1 MAKRKRIEMSEPL
14 RPLAHLTIKDQTIA
28 TAMMMC
34 MADAVETAQGPTSGS
49 KSVSSFGNR
58 LFCSW
63 IKDQARFGWGSSTTY
78 SKYFKDYQGFL
89 KRTAGSAEMYEILSV
104 FSPSPRA
111 IYEVHL
117 DMSTFYDSIDRET
130 LLIKL
135 RAVVDGY
142 HGIHPDQSEGFW
154 QAVDQCF
161 KSWRWNS
168 KDLKLNSC
176 LKADLK
182 NDGLPQGLV
191 ASGFF
196 ANVYLLDFDSAC
208 RELINSTQ
216 SGFVIHDYCRY
227 VDDLRLVISVN
238 KEADRAMLESVKQSI
253 VSMLGLLLPPRELKF
268 NLEKT
273 KMIRWSEETC
283 DVTSQMGRLQTMASG
298 PMDIDSLIHVENS
311 LDSLFLRA
319 ETAQDENTDLI
330 ETTCPLPLASIR
342 QVTLGVRE
350 DTVLRFAANRWA
362 KVFKSRRRLADSNSL
377 KSLDATQEAV
387 ARRFVE
393 SWAKNPALTLLLKK
407 GLQLYPSPELLDPVW
422 TQLVAKISDGS
433 PLRERCIASYCL
445 AEICRFSVTDL
456 QKVSRAE
463 LPQHIEIADYY
474 NYLHVQVHKLIE
486 IPDIPWYLK
495 QQAGLLLVGQLSL
508 NETAIFKEDELLAQ
522 VMSITNGRASGNPS
536 VVIPAAL
543 VAWQIA
549 KDALQ
554 VLASLSVW
562 LSKLGAKDRSQALEA
577 IAVNNPDLFIELINY
592 FEHNN
597 SALREIAQPIRESLG
612 FAAPSIPD
620 EIGNWKG
627 AYSLG
632 AAILSEANPFI
643 HENSLIKLALAVT
656 DTLLAGKNL
665 ILSPQ
670 SLSVSCVDW
679 NSIQNPG
686 VVPIEI
692 IPSIMRQG
700 KNTDMRYAAPSWLK
714 EEGNAHQLY
723 GLGCLLRAC
732 AVGSCDFTAPQML
745 FRQDVSDF
753 YSGLKSSWYKRR
765 MGMMHSPEALA
776 GEAAPMSGWV
786 TELLFNL
793 LQWPGLDIEDWEEQ
807 WPSDLSLTSLKPI
820 LERRLEHQRELYG
833 MASDTP
839 LYVQRINLPAENGNV
854 LRVVTVQ
861 SLLPKKNDFKEYGT
875 ELDDKNYRE
884 KHRGHLTDLCNLVL
898 KKLSAMEFAND
909 NGVKS
914 PANLIVFPE
923 LSVHKDDV
931 DLLEAL
937 SAKTKAMV
945 FAGIVF
951 HQHEGKLINRA
962 LWLIPYHT
970 NQGGLR
976 WVKRWQGKWNMTTD
990 ESGISPW
997 RPYQLIIELKGTLPH
1012 VERGFRMSGA
1022 ICYDA
1027 TDMRLTADL
1036 RDHSDAF
1043 LIAAMNRDITTFDSM
1058 IDALHYHMFQH
1069 VILVNTGEFGGSA
1082 AKAPFKLP
1090 HHRTIAHTHGNEQIA
1105 ITVFEIDM

>member
-1 MAKRKRIEMSEPL
+1 VWVKI
-14 RPLAHLTIKDQTIA
+14 Q
-28 TAMMMC
+28 C
-34 MADAVETAQGPTSGS
+34 NWWV
-49 KSVSSFGNR
+49 
-58 LFCSW
+58 
-63 IKDQARFGWGSSTTY
+63 RFT
-78 SKYFKDYQGFL
+78 
-89 KRTAGSAEMYEILSV
+89 R
-104 FSPSPRA
+104 
-111 IYEVHL
+111 
-117 DMSTFYDSIDRET
+117 
-130 LLIKL
+130 
-135 RAVVDGY
+135 
-142 HGIHPDQSEGFW
+142 
-154 QAVDQCF
+154 
-161 KSWRWNS
+161 
-168 KDLKLNSC
+168 
-176 LKADLK
+176 
-182 NDGLPQGLV
+182 
-191 ASGFF
+191 
-196 ANVYLLDFDSAC
+196 
-208 RELINSTQ
+208 NST
-216 SGFVIHDYCRY
+216 
-227 VDDLRLVISVN
+227 
-238 KEADRAMLESVKQSI
+238 
-253 VSMLGLLLPPRELKF
+253 
-268 NLEKT
+268 
-273 KMIRWSEETC
+273 
-283 DVTSQMGRLQTMASG
+283 
-298 PMDIDSLIHVENS
+298 
-311 LDSLFLRA
+311 
-319 ETAQDENTDLI
+319 
-330 ETTCPLPLASIR
+330 
-342 QVTLGVRE
+342 
-350 DTVLRFAANRWA
+350 
-362 KVFKSRRRLADSNSL
+362 
-377 KSLDATQEAV
+377 
-387 ARRFVE
+387 
-393 SWAKNPALTLLLKK
+393 
-407 GLQLYPSPELLDPVW
+407 
-422 TQLVAKISDGS
+422 
-433 PLRERCIASYCL
+433 
-445 AEICRFSVTDL
+445 
-456 QKVSRAE
+456 
-463 LPQHIEIADYY
+463 
-474 NYLHVQVHKLIE
+474 
-486 IPDIPWYLK
+486 
-495 QQAGLLLVGQLSL
+495 
-508 NETAIFKEDELLAQ
+508 
-522 VMSITNGRASGNPS
+522 
-536 VVIPAAL
+536 
-543 VAWQIA
+543 
-549 KDALQ
+549 
-554 VLASLSVW
+554 
-562 LSKLGAKDRSQALEA
+562 
-577 IAVNNPDLFIELINY
+577 
-592 FEHNN
+592 
-597 SALREIAQPIRESLG
+597 
-612 FAAPSIPD
+612 
-620 EIGNWKG
+620 
-627 AYSLG
+627 
-632 AAILSEANPFI
+632 ANPFI

-839 LYVQRINLPAENGNV
+839 LYVQRINLPAENGSV

-1105 ITVFEIDM
+1105 ITVFEIDMMSLMFADMSSSSSTSEYARIRKGKPAGIRRSGLN